1 MPSHDRRRVAV
12 RALVAACIYFSV
24 APMGCEQQDDADMP
38 RGGGY
43 TEPAKDAGP
52 KDPTQPGA
60 RSALGK
66 ARESAQRLVDE
77 DIAEYNRKLEEA
89 ADGAFPK

>member
-1 MPSHDRRRVAV
+1 MVDRRR
-12 RALVAACIYFSV
+12 RLRSLVPLLVGCGLLSM
-24 APMGCEQQDDADMP
+24 APCGCTEDDSDMP

-43 TEPAKDAGP
+43 TEPPKESGP
-52 KDPTQPGA
+52 ADPSQPPA

-89 ADGAFPK
+89 VDGTFPK

>member
-1 MPSHDRRRVAV
+1 MIDRRAGLRRVLPLLV
-12 RALVAACIYFSV
+12 GCALLSAAQV
-24 APMGCEQQDDADMP
+24 GCSEDDSDLP

-43 TEPAKDAGP
+43 TEPPKE
-52 KDPTQPGA
+52 KDPMQPPA

-89 ADGAFPK
+89 ADGTFPK

>member
-1 MPSHDRRRVAV
+1 MSDRRPRLRPFLLPLGGVAIC
-12 RALVAACIYFSV
+12 AAV
-24 APMGCEQQDDADMP
+24 VVGCAEDDSDMP

-43 TEPAKDAGP
+43 TEPSKE
-52 KDPTQPGA
+52 KDPAQPPA

-89 ADGAFPK
+89 ADGTFPK

>member
-1 MPSHDRRRVAV
+1 MVDRRAGLRPFLPPLAGAV
-12 RALVAACIYFSV
+12 ICAAVFV
-24 APMGCEQQDDADMP
+24 GCAEDDSDMP

-43 TEPAKDAGP
+43 TEPPKE
-52 KDPTQPGA
+52 KDPTQPPA

-89 ADGAFPK
+89 ADGTFPK